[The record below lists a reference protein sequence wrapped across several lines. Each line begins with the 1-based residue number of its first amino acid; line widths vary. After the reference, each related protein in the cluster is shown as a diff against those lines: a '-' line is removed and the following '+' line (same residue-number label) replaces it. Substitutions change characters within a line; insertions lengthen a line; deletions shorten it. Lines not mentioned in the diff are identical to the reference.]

1 MDTIFALSSGR
12 PPAAIA
18 VVRISGPAA
27 CSAGVAMVGRLPTP
41 RTAALRTVRA
51 PDGGILDRA
60 LVLWFPGPA
69 TATGEDLVEL
79 HLHGGRAVVSAVEQA
94 LAAQPGLRPALPGE
108 FTRRALHAGQIDLA
122 QAEGL
127 ADLLEAET
135 EMQRRAAIGAVGGA
149 VSEALGGWLDRL
161 ASIAATIEANLD
173 FDDEGDVAPAA
184 IDAIREEI
192 GGWCADV
199 SSMLAH
205 PSVERLRD
213 GIRVVLAGPP
223 NAGKS
228 SLFNALVDRDAAIVT
243 PVAGTTRDII
253 EASVVRRGL
262 PYTIV
267 DTAGLATD
275 THDAIEAIGVKR
287 AQVAARSADLVL
299 WLGDTAV
306 PSDFASAV
314 SVHAQS
320 DRPGRSEVPP
330 DRVPVSILSP
340 TSIVILWDVIHERST
355 ALLGPPGAVTLREAQ
370 RATLCEAVDVLSHCA
385 AEDDP
390 ILIAEAVRSASRG
403 VARLLGKNAT
413 EAMLDRLFARFCI
426 GK

>member
-18 VVRISGPAA
+18 VVRISGAAA
-27 CSAGVAMVGRLPTP
+27 CAAGVALVGRLPDP
-41 RTAALRTVRA
+41 RTASLRTVRA
-51 PDGGILDRA
+51 PDGVVLDQA
-60 LVLWFPGPA
+60 LVLWFPGPQ

-79 HLHGGRAVVSAVEQA
+79 HLHGGRAVVAAVEQA
-94 LAAQPGLRPALPGE
+94 LGAQSGLRPALPGE
-108 FTRRALHAGQIDLA
+108 FTRRALHAGRIDLA

-135 EMQRRAAIGAVGGA
+135 EMQRRAAIGAVEGA
-149 VSEALGGWLDRL
+149 VSAALGGWLDRL
-161 ASIAATIEANLD
+161 ASIAATIEATLD

-184 IDAIREEI
+184 IDAIRQEI
-192 GGWCADV
+192 AAWCVEVTA
-199 SSMLAH
+199 MLAH

-213 GIRVVLAGPP
+213 GIRIVLAGPP

-253 EASVVRRGL
+253 EASVVRRGM
-262 PYTIV
+262 PYTII

-275 THDAIEAIGVKR
+275 TDDAIEAIGIQR
-287 AQVAARSADLVL
+287 AQIAARSADLVL
-299 WLGDTAV
+299 WLGDAAA
-306 PSDFASAV
+306 PDDLPPLIA
-314 SVHAQS
+314 VHAQN
-320 DRPGRSEVPP
+320 DRPGRGETPH
-330 DRVPVSILSP
+330 DRVAVSVGSP
-340 TSIVILWDVIHERST
+340 ATIAALWDVIEERSAT
-355 ALLGPPGAVTLREAQ
+355 LLGQPGVVTLRDVQ
-370 RATLCEAVDVLSHCA
+370 RAVLSDAIALLSRCT

-390 ILIAEAVRSASRG
+390 ILIAEAVRSASRS
-403 VARLLGKNAT
+403 VARLLGKDAT